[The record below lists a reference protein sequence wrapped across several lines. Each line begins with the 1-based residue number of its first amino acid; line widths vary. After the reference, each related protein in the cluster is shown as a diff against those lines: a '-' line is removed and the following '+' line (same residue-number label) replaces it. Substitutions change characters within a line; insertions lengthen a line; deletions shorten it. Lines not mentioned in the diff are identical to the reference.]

1 MENFISSIIL
11 NIKSHIL
18 GVVEAIV
25 LLLIGWWSI
34 NKISKISLVFF
45 HKAGVDTGI
54 TSFLN
59 SSLKFCLK
67 VILLAAVMS
76 CVGFDVTSILT
87 AIGASFIAVG
97 ISLKDSLSN
106 FISGMVLIVTKPIHV
121 GDFIEFEKYSGTVVK
136 IEMLFTTLQTEEEDK
151 TVIIPN
157 AKLISNSI
165 VRKSR
170 YNLSR
175 LEFKLLLNKDVQ
187 EKEIDRFL
195 RKEFL
200 ANNYVCQLPAPEIKI
215 EKDEDNKIFHIVVW
229 CQDRHLIKT
238 KENIEKVLDRI
249 SIKCKSLDED
259 IT

>member
-1 MENFISSIIL
+1 MSSIIL

-18 GVVEAIV
+18 GVVEALV

-34 NKISKISLVFF
+34 NKISKVSLVFF
-45 HKAGVDTGI
+45 HRAGVDTGI

-67 VILLAAVMS
+67 IILLAAVMS
-76 CVGFDVTSILT
+76 CVGFDVTSILA
-87 AIGASFIAVG
+87 AIGASFIAIG

-136 IEMLFTTLQTEEEDK
+136 IEMLFTTLQTGEEDK

-157 AKLISNSI
+157 TKLISNSI
-165 VRKSR
+165 VRKSG

-175 LEFKLLLNKDVQ
+175 LEFQVSLNKDVQ

-195 RKEFL
+195 SKEFL
-200 ANNYVCQLPAPEIKI
+200 GNNCVCQLPAPEIKV
-215 EKDEDNKIFHIVVW
+215 EEDENKKIFHIIVW
-229 CQDRHLIKT
+229 CQDRHIIKT
-238 KENIEKVLDRI
+238 KEDIREVLERL
-249 SIKCKSLDED
+249 SVKCKNLEKN